1 VTLRVVFDTNVVL
14 SALRFQAGHLA
25 WLRAHWASR
34 VVRVLGSR
42 ATVDEL
48 IAVLAYPKFELTPAD
63 ITALLAD
70 FLPHVEVVAVPPLRD
85 APKCR
90 DADDQKFIDLAIAG
104 RADVLVTGDGD
115 LLALKASVGFAVESP
130 AEYAKRVIETQS
142 DRVMEPRRGYR
153 ARGTGRRLVDPYKV
167 PYNYY

>member
-1 VTLRVVFDTNVVL
+1 MTLRVVFDTNVVV

-42 ATVDEL
+42 ATVDEV

-63 ITALLAD
+63 VTALLAE
-70 FLPHVEVVAVPPLRD
+70 FVPYVEVVAVKHFPD

-90 DADDQKFIDLAIAG
+90 DADDQKFIDLALG
-104 RADVLVTGDGD
+104 GGADVLVTGDKD
-115 LLALKASVGFAVESP
+115 LLALGATAPFSVESP
-130 AEYAKRVIETQS
+130 AQYARRFTEAQN
-142 DRVMEPRRGYR
+142 DRVMEPRRRYH
-153 ARGTGRRLVDPYKV
+153 ARH
-167 PYNYY
+167 